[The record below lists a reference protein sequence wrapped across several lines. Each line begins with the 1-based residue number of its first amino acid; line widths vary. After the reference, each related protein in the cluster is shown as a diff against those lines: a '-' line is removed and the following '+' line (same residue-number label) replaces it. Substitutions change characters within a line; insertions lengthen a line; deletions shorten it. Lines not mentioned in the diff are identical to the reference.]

1 MCFEKRSEKKLS
13 RVGITFEKKIKVPK
27 SVQNY
32 GYLVDKGKLSEMKE
46 RTFIRSSTVEIESTS
61 RSAAK

>member
-1 MCFEKRSEKKLS
+1 MCFEKWSEKKLG

-32 GYLVDKGKLSEMKE
+32 GYLVDKGKQ
-46 RTFIRSSTVEIESTS
+46 FIRNARKNIYTVKHS
-61 RSAAK
+61 